1 MCGRGAC
8 QVCHKELPVA
18 ATDDS
23 SAGVDPQRDLLLRPH
38 IVGCASLRAAKEA
51 IDTAMEHGS
60 KMPCPECGLAGRKDE
75 ACTHMSCPRCH
86 TPWCYVCGLSVRNRE
101 TERQETESERQCV
114 QPVGEK
120 ARRADRGQR
129 GNASC
134 CLPFLLDDERWSLSC
149 AVCGFMTSSA
159 SHEALGSRRGRQQRV
174 SC

>member
-86 TPWCYVCGLSVRNRE
+86 TPWCYVCGLSVRECDKAAPRPGRPVDDIFLHNVDWEVNEKRCPMYLTQILE
-101 TERQETESERQCV
+101 VNSEWFGYIDMICV
-114 QPVGEK
+114 Q
-120 ARRADRGQR
+120 
-129 GNASC
+129 
-134 CLPFLLDDERWSLSC
+134 
-149 AVCGFMTSSA
+149 
-159 SHEALGSRRGRQQRV
+159 
-174 SC
+174 